1 MENLDNELTAKRAE
15 KKAKHSPTS
24 LPGESSSS
32 SSLTDTS
39 SIDEDAESTEL
50 CTSRSRV
57 PKENNQSSD
66 NKNRLK
72 DRSSSRSRSKSSS
85 NSRQRN
91 KKRAVA
97 ETSEQ
102 LEDTSNEIEFP
113 FSNPLLANNAQKRR
127 PAIMQ
132 KTGILKNNY
141 FKDADS
147 SANI

>member
-72 DRSSSRSRSKSSS
+72 DRSSSRLR
-85 NSRQRN
+85 
-91 KKRAVA
+91 
-97 ETSEQ
+97 
-102 LEDTSNEIEFP
+102 
-113 FSNPLLANNAQKRR
+113 SNPLQIQSKGIRRELLQKPLNSCR
-127 PAIMQ
+127 
-132 KTGILKNNY
+132 KWE
-141 FKDADS
+141 F
-147 SANI
+147 